1 MATDPQKPQ
10 ELALPAEAN
19 ETLSAAKIRWLTL
32 ALLIILPCLL
42 YGHTLRFEPV
52 LDDENYVLANPL
64 LRDHQSF
71 LYPWNFKAFAT
82 SGDNLGQSRDMA
94 LNFITRP
101 VTYLTFYANRIS
113 HGSDPAGY
121 RVINILIHICNGL
134 LLFLLLEKLTGKGS
148 RATLAAALAALLFA
162 VHPMATE
169 SVTYITQRFESLSTL
184 FCLLAV
190 LSYVLYRNAP
200 SSRSGKAYL
209 GLSLLASGLSML
221 SKETGFVVP
230 WLIIAVEYFGFQSS
244 PTMTWRRTWKHLLL
258 TPILP
263 ILIIATDYAQTG
275 IRPTLSSLLHVT
287 NHVQDGHNTTAY
299 FLTQVSAWLTYLRL
313 WLLPVG
319 QNFDHDYPKIISV
332 LQPAFIGALS
342 GVLSIVGFIIL
353 AHRRSAGRTAFI
365 TIGALWF
372 ILSLAP
378 SSSLFALPDL
388 FSEHRSYF
396 PSIGLFLALSVWLFQ
411 LFNTKVSQHWKT
423 SLQVIYPVILLTL
436 CLATLLRNE
445 VLRTRENIWQ
455 DSLAK
460 GTNNARVWKGL
471 GIAKHQLGRPKE
483 AIECFKNAVA
493 VKPLDMESWYNLN
506 TAYLKT
512 GMHQEALDSTQKS
525 LEYLG
530 GNTHLLHLRAL
541 ALTNAGW
548 PDEGRKIWELI
559 LQYIP
564 GNRDANISLAE
575 FFAKTGRHEQALYH
589 FNAAEK
595 SGPLSSTM
603 SEIKRTLQAQLS
615 TMR

>member
-1 MATDPQKPQ
+1 MATDPSKPQ

-19 ETLSAAKIRWLTL
+19 ETLSAAKTRWLTL

-52 LDDENYVLANPL
+52 LDDETYVLTNPL

-71 LYPWNFKAFAT
+71 HYPWNFKAFAT
-82 SGDNLGQSRDMA
+82 SGNNLGQSRDMA

-121 RVINILIHICNGL
+121 RVVNILIHIGNGL
-134 LLFLLLEKLTGKGS
+134 LLFLLLEKLTAKGHL
-148 RATLAAALAALLFA
+148 ATLAAALAALLFA
-162 VHPMATE
+162 AHPMATE

-184 FCLLAV
+184 FCLLAL
-190 LSYVLYRNAP
+190 LSYVLYRNAH

-209 GLSLLASGLSML
+209 GLSLFASALSML
-221 SKETGFVVP
+221 SKETGFIVP

-275 IRPTLSSLLHVT
+275 ITPTLSSLLHVT
-287 NHVQDGHNTTAY
+287 NHVENGHNTHDY
-299 FLTQVSAWLTYLRL
+299 FLTQFSAWLTYLRL
-313 WLLPVG
+313 WLFPVG

-332 LQPAFIGALS
+332 FQPAFIGALS
-342 GVLSIVGFIIL
+342 GLLCIAGLIL
-353 AHRRSAGRTAFI
+353 FAHRRSAGRTAFI
-365 TIGALWF
+365 SVGALWF

-378 SSSLFALPDL
+378 SSSLFAPPDL

-396 PSIGLFLALSVWLFQ
+396 PSIGIFLCLSVCLLQ
-411 LFNTKVSQHWKT
+411 LFSTQISPHWKA
-423 SLQVIYPVILLTL
+423 SLQIIYPIILLTL

-460 GTNNARVWKGL
+460 GTNTARVWKGL
-471 GIAKHQLGRPKE
+471 GIAKHQAGRPKE
-483 AIECFKNAVA
+483 AIECFKKAVA

-512 GMHQEALDSTQKS
+512 GMHQEALDSTGKS

-564 GNRDANISLAE
+564 GNRDANMSLGE
-575 FFAKTGRHEQALYH
+575 FFAKTGRYEQALYH
-589 FNAAEK
+589 FHQAEK
-595 SGPLSSTM
+595 SGPLSGTM
-603 SEIKRTLQAQLS
+603 AEIQRTLQAQLS
-615 TMR
+615 SMR